1 MTPIKFT
8 VMGVPQTKGSMRAFM
23 PKGAR
28 FPVVT
33 STNPHGKAWEKTVAL
48 GAVHARG
55 AGVPVYLGGVEL
67 ELVFYLP
74 RPQRLAKKA
83 TPLHTKRPDLDKYI
97 RCIGDALTGICW
109 EDDGQIVRIV
119 ASKTYAE
126 AGAQPRATITV
137 RPVALALFTHVPQH
151 TEAIQ

>member
-8 VMGVPQTKGSMRAFM
+8 VLGVPQTKGSTRAFM

-48 GAVHARG
+48 GAIHARG
-55 AGVPVYLGGVEL
+55 AGAPVYLGAVEL
-67 ELVFYLP
+67 DLMFYLP

-83 TPLHTKRPDLDKYI
+83 TPPHTKRPDLDKYI

-109 EDDGQIVRIV
+109 QDDGQIVRIV
-119 ASKTYAE
+119 AAKAYAE

-137 RPVALALFTHVPQH
+137 RAIDFALFTHH
-151 TEAIQ
+151 SESREAIQ